1 MNVCVDLEDLVL
13 VCPGSAHVDLG
24 ALVRVKL
31 IHWNP
36 CSCYRGHGFI
46 MYTCMHEGHKSV
58 FRLICTVIY
67 MCAWRGKMLVRV
79 CLHAC
84 VCVRWSGAVCG
95 GYIFSRLKDT
105 GPTLQPH
112 AHQAVMTAPLNAHT
126 HTAMTAI
133 MESVDRRLINCS
145 SIETNDGTHWRDIV
159 IVYCLNAWSLC
170 IMHMS
175 MCVWRCQKREAVLF
189 LSPPPPPAMP
199 RVNHYG
205 LTHFYTFDL
214 KKKCVCESKRK
225 HVKPCNCI

>member
-1 MNVCVDLEDLVL
+1 MKREDARTSVFARLCVR
-13 VCPGSAHVDLG
+13 
-24 ALVRVKL
+24 ALIWCSVRG
-31 IHWNP
+31 IYFQ
-36 CSCYRGHGFI
+36 SF
-46 MYTCMHEGHKSV
+46 EGHRTHS
-58 FRLICTVIY
+58 
-67 MCAWRGKMLVRV
+67 A
-79 CLHAC
+79 
-84 VCVRWSGAVCG
+84 
-95 GYIFSRLKDT
+95 
-105 GPTLQPH
+105 
-112 AHQAVMTAPLNAHT
+112 APRTPSSHDSPPKRTHT